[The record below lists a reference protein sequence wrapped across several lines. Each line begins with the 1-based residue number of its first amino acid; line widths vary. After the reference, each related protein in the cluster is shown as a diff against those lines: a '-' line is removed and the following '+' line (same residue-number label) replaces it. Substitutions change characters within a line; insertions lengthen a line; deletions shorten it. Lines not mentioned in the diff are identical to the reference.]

1 MSLPTYKIILFL
13 SVLLSF
19 SNINSQTYFSG
30 NGLFDG
36 RFGVTVGTTNYSP
49 GANFLFSKS
58 APGYKVGFI
67 GTVFISEKFEVFVE
81 MNYARHF
88 MKFIGRENNLASPED
103 IKFNL
108 ETFNVPVVLDYTV
121 LNLNDKWFF
130 GINAGPSLSLLYDYK
145 LVDDAK
151 SDYVLDPLYTTPHQ
165 LEFDS
170 NKDQVSINAFIA
182 LGVSVEYNR
191 FLANFR
197 YNKGIT
203 DPYRSINLYSPVM
216 ELKGKDN
223 YFEFSLVYLFEDKL

>member
-1 MSLPTYKIILFL
+1 MSFLPHKIVFSLL
-13 SVLLSF
+13 LLLSF
-19 SNINSQTYFSG
+19 SNISSQTYFSG
-30 NGLFDG
+30 KGLFEG

-58 APGYKVGFI
+58 APGYKVGLI

-88 MKFIGRENNLASPED
+88 MKFVGREDQLATPED

-108 ETFNVPVVLDYTV
+108 ETINVPFILDYTV
-121 LNLNDKWFF
+121 LNLNDEWFF
-130 GINAGPSLSLLYDYK
+130 GINAGPSISLLYDYK
-145 LVDDAK
+145 LVDQGKA
-151 SDYVLDPLYTTPHQ
+151 DYVLDPLYTSPNQ

-170 NKDQVSINAFIA
+170 NKEKASINAFIA

-191 FLANFR
+191 FMATFR
-197 YNKGIT
+197 YNKGIS
-203 DPYRSINLYSPVM
+203 DPYRSINLYSPVT

-223 YFEFSLVYLFEDKL
+223 YFEFSLAYFFEDKL

>member
-88 MKFIGRENNLASPED
+88 MKFIGRENNLATPED

-108 ETFNVPVVLDYTV
+108 ETFNVPVVVDYTV
-121 LNLNDKWFF
+121 LNLNDEWFF
-130 GINAGPSLSLLYDYK
+130 GINAGPSLSLLYDYT

>member
-1 MSLPTYKIILFL
+1 MSLPTYKIILL
-13 SVLLSF
+13 LALLLSF
-19 SNINSQTYFSG
+19 SNLNSQTYYSG
-30 NGLFDG
+30 KGLFEG

-88 MKFIGRENNLASPED
+88 MKFIGRENNLATPED

-108 ETFNVPVVLDYTV
+108 ETFNVPIILDYTV
-121 LNLNDKWFF
+121 LNLNDEWFF
-130 GINAGPSLSLLYDYK
+130 GIIAGPSLSLLYDYK
-145 LVDDAK
+145 LVDDDKA
-151 SDYVLDPLYTTPHQ
+151 DYVLDPLYSTPDQ

-170 NKDQVSINAFIA
+170 NKEQVSINAFIA
-182 LGVSVEYNR
+182 LGVSVEYKR
-191 FLANFR
+191 FLASFR

>member
-1 MSLPTYKIILFL
+1 MSLPTYKIILL
-13 SVLLSF
+13 LALLLSF
-19 SNINSQTYFSG
+19 SNLNAQTYYSG
-30 NGLFDG
+30 KGLFEG

-88 MKFIGRENNLASPED
+88 MKFIGRENNLATPED

-108 ETFNVPVVLDYTV
+108 ETFNVPVVVDYTV
-121 LNLNDKWFF
+121 LNLNDEWFF

-151 SDYVLDPLYTTPHQ
+151 ADYVLDPLYTTPDQ

-170 NKDQVSINAFIA
+170 NKEQVSINAFIA
-182 LGVSVEYNR
+182 LGVSVEYKR
-191 FLANFR
+191 FLASFR

>member
-1 MSLPTYKIILFL
+1 MSLLPYKIFL
-13 SVLLSF
+13 SLLLLLSC
-19 SNINSQTYFSG
+19 SNLNSQTYFSG
-30 NGLFDG
+30 EGLFDG
-36 RFGVTVGTTNYSP
+36 RFGVTVGATNYSP

-67 GTVFISEKFEVFVE
+67 GTVSISEKFEVFVE

-88 MKFIGRENNLASPED
+88 MKFIGREDQLATPEE

-108 ETFNVPVVLDYTV
+108 ETFNVPIILDYTV
-121 LNLNDKWFF
+121 LNLDDEWFF

-145 LVDDAK
+145 LVDDGK
-151 SDYVLDPLYTTPHQ
+151 SDYVLDPLYTTTDQ

-170 NKDQVSINAFIA
+170 NKEKASINAFIA

-191 FLANFR
+191 FMATFR

-216 ELKGKDN
+216 ELEGKDN

>member
-1 MSLPTYKIILFL
+1 MFLLPHKIVLSLLLFI
-13 SVLLSF
+13 SF
-19 SNINSQTYFSG
+19 SNVNSQAYYSG
-30 NGLFDG
+30 KGLLDG

-88 MKFIGRENNLASPED
+88 MKFIGRENNLATPED

-108 ETFNVPVVLDYTV
+108 ETFNVPVVVDYTV
-121 LNLNDKWFF
+121 LNLNDEWFF

-151 SDYVLDPLYTTPHQ
+151 ADYVLDPLYTTPDQ
-165 LEFDS
+165 FEFDS
-170 NKDQVSINAFIA
+170 NKEQASINAFIA
-182 LGVSVEYNR
+182 LGVSVEYHR
-191 FLANFR
+191 FLASFR

-203 DPYRSINLYSPVM
+203 DPYRSINLYSPVL